1 MGGARRYSLGMGID
15 PITVYARHAVRAAGL
30 AAVCAVIPLEATRA
44 ADTLLPVDWSSA
56 EIKSFV
62 EARQEAAA
70 RGLAP
75 AEPSRLDKVKLPVL
89 GFQGAPGL
97 VQSSFPGLGPQPTGT
112 RAIHTDETNPV
123 WYQIVDTYGDVTVS
137 VAADLR
143 VQHTFGADYP
153 VYPTTAP
160 GAAPAAGPE
169 VSVFDKEDEE
179 GMEGSI
185 AEYTIMKFGVP
196 YTVTIECTA
205 ATKAQC
211 ADVGQIAKDSELL
224 KVLAATP
231 PG

>member
-1 MGGARRYSLGMGID
+1 
-15 PITVYARHAVRAAGL
+15 VGL
-30 AAVCAVIPLEATRA
+30 AAAFALMPVNMAAA
-44 ADTLLPVDWSSA
+44 ADTLLAVDRSSA

-62 EARQEAAA
+62 DARREDAA

-143 VQHTFGADYP
+143 VQHTFGADFP
-153 VYPTTAP
+153 IYPTTAP
-160 GAAPAAGPE
+160 GAAPGSGPE
-169 VSVFDKEDEE
+169 VSVFDKDDEE

-185 AEYTIMKFGVP
+185 AEYTVMKFGVP
-196 YTVTIECTA
+196 YTVTVECTA

-224 KVLAATP
+224 KVIAATP

>member
-1 MGGARRYSLGMGID
+1 MGNDLR
-15 PITVYARHAVRAAGL
+15 TTYARNAARAAGL
-30 AAVCAVIPLEATRA
+30 AAAFALMPVNMAAA
-44 ADTLLPVDWSSA
+44 ADTLLAVDWSSA

-62 EARQEAAA
+62 DARKEDAA

-143 VQHTFGADYP
+143 VQHTFGADFP
-153 VYPTTAP
+153 IYPTTAP
-160 GAAPAAGPE
+160 GAAPGSGPE
-169 VSVFDKEDEE
+169 VSVFDKDDEE

-185 AEYTIMKFGVP
+185 AEYTVMKFGVP
-196 YTVTIECTA
+196 YTVTVECTA

-224 KVLAATP
+224 KVIAATP

>member
-1 MGGARRYSLGMGID
+1 L
-15 PITVYARHAVRAAGL
+15 VAAALL
-30 AAVCAVIPLEATRA
+30 AAPSARA
-44 ADTLLPVDWSSA
+44 QDQLLSVDWSSP

-62 EARQEAAA
+62 AARKDEAA
-70 RGLAP
+70 RGAAP
-75 AEPSRLDKVKLPVL
+75 VAASRLDKVKLPVL
-89 GFQGAPGL
+89 GFEGAPGL
-97 VQSSFPGLGPQPTGT
+97 VQNSFPGLGPQPMGT
-112 RAIHTDETNPV
+112 RAVHTDETNPV

-153 VYPTTAP
+153 IYSTTAP
-160 GAAPAAGPE
+160 GAAPTAGPQ
-169 VSVFDKEDEE
+169 VSVFDENDEQ

-185 AEYTIMKFGVP
+185 AEYTVTKFGVP

-211 ADVGQIAKDSELL
+211 QDIAQIAKDSALL
-224 KVLAATP
+224 KVIAATP

>member
-1 MGGARRYSLGMGID
+1 VRTSL
-15 PITVYARHAVRAAGL
+15 RFAAL
-30 AAVCAVIPLEATRA
+30 AIACAGC
-44 ADTLLPVDWSSA
+44 ADAQADDKLLSVEWSNS
-56 EIKSFV
+56 EIASFV
-62 EARQEAAA
+62 AARKDEAA

-97 VQSSFPGLGPQPTGT
+97 IQNSFPGLGPQPTGT
-112 RAIHTDETNPV
+112 RDIHTDETNPV
-123 WYQIVDTYGDVTVS
+123 WYQIVDTYGDVSVS

-143 VQHTFGADYP
+143 VQHTFDENFP
-153 VYPTTAP
+153 IYPTTEP
-160 GAAPAAGPE
+160 GAAPSVGPE
-169 VSVFDKEDEE
+169 VSVFDEEDEE

-185 AEYTIMKFGVP
+185 AEYTITRFGVP

-211 ADVGQIAKDSELL
+211 ADVEQIARDSELL
-224 KVLAATP
+224 KLIAATP

>member
-1 MGGARRYSLGMGID
+1 MRI
-15 PITVYARHAVRAAGL
+15 AVRSMILAAGSAL
-30 AAVCAVIPLEATRA
+30 ASVATALA
-44 ADTLLPVDWSSA
+44 ADTLLSVDWSSS

-62 EARQEAAA
+62 AKRKEDAA

-75 AEPSRLDKVKLPVL
+75 SEPSRLDKVKLPVL
-89 GFQGAPGL
+89 GFEGAPGL

-143 VQHTFGADYP
+143 VQHTFGADFP
-153 VYPTTAP
+153 VYPTTPP
-160 GAAPAAGPE
+160 GAAPSAGPE
-169 VSVFDKEDEE
+169 VSVFDQEDEE

-185 AEYTIMKFGVP
+185 AEYTVTRFGLP

-211 ADVGQIAKDSELL
+211 ADVSQIAKDSELL
-224 KVLAATP
+224 KLIAATP
-231 PG
+231 PE

>member
-1 MGGARRYSLGMGID
+1 MRI
-15 PITVYARHAVRAAGL
+15 AVRSMILAVGSALAG
-30 AAVCAVIPLEATRA
+30 VATALA
-44 ADTLLPVDWSSA
+44 ADTLLSVDWSSS

-62 EARQEAAA
+62 AKRKEDAA

-75 AEPSRLDKVKLPVL
+75 SEPSRLDKVKLPVL
-89 GFQGAPGL
+89 GFEGAPGL

-143 VQHTFGADYP
+143 VQHTFGADFP
-153 VYPTTAP
+153 VYPTTPP
-160 GAAPAAGPE
+160 GAAPSAGPE
-169 VSVFDKEDEE
+169 VSVFDQEDEE

-185 AEYTIMKFGVP
+185 AEYTVTRFGLP

-224 KVLAATP
+224 KLIAATP
-231 PG
+231 PE

>member
-1 MGGARRYSLGMGID
+1 MRI
-15 PITVYARHAVRAAGL
+15 AVRSMILAAGCAL
-30 AAVCAVIPLEATRA
+30 ASVATALA
-44 ADTLLPVDWSSA
+44 ADTLLSVDWSSS

-62 EARQEAAA
+62 AKRKEDAA

-89 GFQGAPGL
+89 GFEGAPGL

-143 VQHTFGADYP
+143 VQHTFGADFP
-153 VYPTTAP
+153 VYPTTPP
-160 GAAPAAGPE
+160 GAAPSAGPE
-169 VSVFDKEDEE
+169 VSVFDQEDEE

-185 AEYTIMKFGVP
+185 AEYTVTRFGLP

-224 KVLAATP
+224 KLIAATP
-231 PG
+231 PE